1 MGNIKKVVKKDTLFL
16 SFVSTIV
23 IVSIGYFTIPLAF
36 RNIKNTEQVIVA
48 LLVGVI
54 FMFLFLVGS
63 TQVLWYRLR
72 LHLEL
77 EPFKIQTGW
86 KKTAGCIAML
96 IFGWV
101 VLALVYGIIA
111 VSLYLVTKD
120 TMTLGQVKGI
130 FNFVSTTISA
140 LILPCSIH
148 LLYRQGLRP
157 ENAKEGPTLKQ
168 TYLKILG
175 IVLLLYAVGHLIAVG
190 FLYIEST
197 VFMECIKIVILS
209 MVGSIAIVLLGSLYG
224 EERK

>member
-16 SFVSTIV
+16 SFISTIV
-23 IVSIGYFTIPLAF
+23 IVSIGYLIIPITF
-36 RNIKNTEQVIVA
+36 RNIKNTGQVIA
-48 LLVGVI
+48 TLLVVVI

-77 EPFKIQTGW
+77 EPFQVQTGW

-96 IFGWV
+96 IFGWI

-111 VSLYLVTKD
+111 TGLYLGTKD

-130 FNFVSTTISA
+130 FNFVSTTTTA
-140 LILPCSIH
+140 LLLPCSIH

-157 ENAKEGPTLKQ
+157 RNVKEGPTLKQ
-168 TYLKILG
+168 TYFKILG

-197 VFMECIKIVILS
+197 VFMECIKVVILS

-224 EERK
+224 KE